1 MEARAVT
8 KRAKKGGKKK
18 PNVFKPDTYRQK
30 PGATNPLP
38 FPFPNTSLCSGYLL
52 FNTSTH

>member
-8 KRAKKGGKKK
+8 KRAKKGKKK
-18 PNVFKPDTYRQK
+18 PNVFKPDTYHQK

-38 FPFPNTSLCSGYLL
+38 FHFPKHFTVQWISSLLY
-52 FNTSTH
+52 FPH